1 MCVINLGCLK
11 CCQQSLCEALF
22 SFIIAFFEPFPFAL
36 SSHTKK
42 CEEVKITQGINQ
54 RLSVFSLKEHILC
67 STTNRPLH
75 YSMVA
80 RLIKENKQELQAH
93 LLCIYLESFFCTA
106 LTHQTLR
113 WLFVLFGVTHT
124 AFFKLLSF
132 SLTWLFPFSWE
143 ATRVQLVHKKAS

>member
-1 MCVINLGCLK
+1 MRVINLGCLK
-11 CCQQSLCEALF
+11 CCQQPLCEALF
-22 SFIIAFFEPFPFAL
+22 SCVIAFFEPFPSAL

-42 CEEVKITQGINQ
+42 CEEVKITQGINH

-93 LLCIYLESFFCTA
+93 SHLLCIYLESFFCYSLNPPNSEMTFC
-106 LTHQTLR
+106 
-113 WLFVLFGVTHT
+113 FVWCDSHRILQT
-124 AFFKLLSF
+124 AFFQPDLAVSF
-132 SLTWLFPFSWE
+132 
-143 ATRVQLVHKKAS
+143 